1 LSKAT
6 SQAHN
11 ARVAHRRGLVA
22 LSVLSTLAFAAGTV
36 GAQLPFTSQ
45 KTSGQTVTPA
55 FEGWY
60 RNPDGTF
67 TLSFGYYN
75 RNATE
80 VVEIPVGAAN
90 FVSPGDRN
98 QGQPIEFQPDR
109 QWGVFGVRVPADF
122 GDREITWTLS
132 VRGTTYAI
140 PGFLRSNWQIDA
152 LEGEAGSGNTPPGLR
167 FSADGPEARGPLGIT
182 ARAITAVVGTPIS
195 LTVWAKDDGKGATSI
210 SGRGAT
216 PAVTLAWFRHQGPA
230 GVSFQPATARIA
242 SAGAQAT
249 SMATFSEAGEY
260 LIRVRASDSSLTS
273 AGHAQCCWTNGFFK
287 VNVTR

>member
-1 LSKAT
+1 MGVARLSLGLGLLGLLSLA
-6 SQAHN
+6 
-11 ARVAHRRGLVA
+11 ARPADPITA
-22 LSVLSTLAFAAGTV
+22 
-36 GAQLPFTSQ
+36 GAQLPFTTQ
-45 KTSGQTVTPA
+45 KTSGQSVTPA

-80 VVEIPVGAAN
+80 VVEVPVGAAN

-98 QGQPIEFQPDR
+98 QGQPTEFQPDR

-122 GDREITWTLS
+122 GDREVVWTLS
-132 VRGTTYAI
+132 VRGVTYAI

-152 LEGEAGSGNTPPGLR
+152 LEGEAGSGNTPPVLR
-167 FSADGPEARGPLGIT
+167 FAADGPEARGPMGLT
-182 ARAITAVVGTPIS
+182 ARAITAVVGTPIA

-210 SGRGAT
+210 AGRGAA
-216 PAVTLAWFRHQGPA
+216 PAITLAWFRHQGPA
-230 GVSFQPATARIA
+230 AVSFQPATARVA
-242 SAGAQAT
+242 SAGAQTA

-260 LIRVRASDSSLTS
+260 LIRVRASDSSLTA

-287 VNVTR
+287 VTVTR